1 MKHWRYDTAEDLEQ
15 PMIERLKNFPR
26 EPDILVYL
34 LRSFA
39 AVSMRAWLRL
49 YHRLE
54 ITGLE
59 NLPASG
65 SFVLVANHSSHLD
78 APYLVSAL
86 PLRKLHR
93 VFPTAAADYF
103 PETHPPQRASAGP
116 NCADE

>member
-15 PMIERLKNFPR
+15 PMIERLRNFPR

-39 AVSMRAWLRL
+39 AVSMRAWLRV
-49 YHRLE
+49 YHRFE

-78 APYLVSAL
+78 APCWFPPCRCANYTACFRRPPPIIFSKASHAFGL
-86 PLRKLHR
+86 PRW
-93 VFPTAAADYF
+93 
-103 PETHPPQRASAGP
+103 
-116 NCADE
+116 